1 MALQDY
7 VVPPYWNRG
16 GPQVEAPSST
26 SQSANLVK
34 EWETY
39 LKSCGISTGERTML
53 SERLLLRET
62 LWMMSGTKEL
72 FVFTWTG
79 KEFLVNDNFT
89 LSHVTTGTV
98 KTVLEEICL
107 YASYVVHLKDFIS
120 SAAGG
125 ASSSLTVKAFASSVF
140 EQLEPY
146 NRHIVELERTLIE
159 QKKTLTLAMLLEDAK
174 PHFERVS
181 HIYNIFRSAVATDFP
196 ANRVQQTVKLLSALE
211 QALEN
216 ATVVNQKNVLPQT
229 VSLYLDSVKPYID
242 FIDKFSSSG
251 ILQDPFQEFP
261 FRRNEDAKFA
271 EGAGVSYWK
280 ESLCVCDSGC
290 SDTVIGPHLALI
302 ISAGKSMEHLV
313 HATESTKAVLPSRP
327 ETLYTSIISSIRG
340 TGSVQESKPAMPK
353 QFTGLASV
361 KEIRE
366 ELIQW
371 SEEAKCEGLISLPP
385 EPRLNENDV
394 KCPLSCTLLQI
405 KQAVGNAVAGRCS
418 ENSAKFIH
426 YLKLECKLSQHFDV
440 VHNHFLMF
448 AGDIMHSFATE
459 LFSRLLSKS
468 PETWQNLSF
477 LSFALQEALSWH
489 PDQSPLLKSLSMK
502 LRESSPKLWLDGFD
516 NVVLTY
522 SVAWPITIV
531 LTDATLV
538 LYNRIFV
545 FLCKVKCAKFA
556 LEELSFH
563 DLCCSAKDT
572 PAMKQTARFL
582 QLLRFQ
588 IISFVNAFHACLMQ
602 EALHGSKLVF
612 DRDLERATDLD
623 TVIKCHEDFVAK
635 AFRQCLLG
643 EPLVDLQEPILTM
656 LKLCIKLRV
665 LWNKGIKNILAAEV
679 RSIQDSFVNAH
690 IKFKHLAK
698 IRVNRGY
705 ADSSQLLTFAMNA
718 QYLQPIAA

>member
-1 MALQDY
+1 MALSDY
-7 VVPPYWNRG
+7 VVPPYWNPG
-16 GPQVEAPSST
+16 DPQVEAPSST
-26 SQSANLVK
+26 SISANLVK
-34 EWETY
+34 EWEKY
-39 LKSCGISTGERTML
+39 LKSHGISTGERTLL

-72 FVFTWTG
+72 FVFTWNG
-79 KEFLVNDNFT
+79 NEFIVNDNFK

-98 KTVLEEICL
+98 KTVLEEICRC
-107 YASYVVHLKDFIS
+107 ASYVVHLKEFIS
-120 SAAGG
+120 SVSG
-125 ASSSLTVKAFASSVF
+125 AKSSTLTVKAFASSVF
-140 EQLEPY
+140 EQLQPY
-146 NRHIVELERTLIE
+146 SRRIVELERMLIA
-159 QKKTLTLAMLLEDAK
+159 QKETLTLAMLLEDAK
-174 PHFERVS
+174 PHFERVC
-181 HIYNIFRSAVATDFP
+181 HIYNIFRCAVVTDCP
-196 ANRVQQTVKLLSALE
+196 ENRVQQTVKLLSALE
-211 QALEN
+211 HALEN

-242 FIDKFSSSG
+242 FIDTFSGSG

-261 FRRNEDAKFA
+261 IRRNEDAKFS

-280 ESLCVCDSGC
+280 DSLCVCDPGC
-290 SDTVIGPHLALI
+290 SDTVIGPHLAPI

-313 HATESTKAVLPSRP
+313 HATESRRAVLPSKP
-327 ETLYTSIISSIRG
+327 GTLYSSIISSIRS
-340 TGSVQESKPAMPK
+340 TGSIQESKHAIPK
-353 QFTGLASV
+353 QSTGLANV

-371 SEEAKCEGLISLPP
+371 SQEAKCEGLIGLPP
-385 EPRLNENDV
+385 EPALSEIDV

-405 KQAVGNAVAGRCS
+405 KQAVGNAVAERCS

-426 YLKLECKLSQHFDV
+426 YLKSGCNLAQHIDV

-448 AGDIMHSFATE
+448 AGDIMHSFTTE
-459 LFSRLLSKS
+459 LFSRLLSRS

-477 LSFALQEALSWH
+477 LSFALQEALSWYH
-489 PDQSPLLKSLSMK
+489 SQTPLLKGLSMK

-531 LTDATLV
+531 LTDKTLA

-563 DLCCSAKDT
+563 DLCCRADT
-572 PAMKQTARFL
+572 PAMKQTAHSL
-582 QLLRFQ
+582 QLLRFE
-588 IISFVNAFHACLMQ
+588 IISFLIAFHSCLMQ

-612 DRDLERATDLD
+612 DGDLERATDLD

-656 LKLCIKLRV
+656 LKLCIKLHV
-665 LWNKGIKNILAAEV
+665 LWNKGIKNILPAEV
-679 RSIQDSFVNAH
+679 KSIEDSFLNAH

-705 ADSSQLLTFAMNA
+705 ADSSQLLTFAMNS
-718 QYLQPIAA
+718 QYLQPVVA